1 MKHLII
7 IFVIVI
13 FGVPFASADK
23 HDPASRL
30 NAEDLFELGRTH
42 VKGHS
47 APQDLGKAREIFER
61 AIIAETDT
69 RKKSIL
75 LNLIGD
81 VYFKGGQGEIVDAEL
96 AVLYYRRSTLLGNPH
111 AYYKL
116 GEMYVFGK
124 GVSSD
129 VEKAQ
134 EYFARAEA
142 LWRAEAEAGN
152 ASASLSLARAY
163 VTGRRGKVDLD
174 QAILWYLRAFELGY
188 ANQVTSAVERADL
201 FFEIGSSYVRRGRSG
216 SNDTTQAKI
225 WFERAIKED
234 LNSGDGATIDGYD
247 IIEQIARL
255 YESRV
260 DEHWV
265 DVPQAIHWMLR
276 LNRITQA
283 ERDRIR
289 KLRNICN
296 DYVISNT
303 LPQDTCMFSPI

>member
-1 MKHLII
+1 MKHLIV
-7 IFVIVI
+7 IFVIVF
-13 FGVPFASADK
+13 FGVPFASADNY
-23 HDPASRL
+23 DPANRL
-30 NAEDLFELGRTH
+30 NAEALFELGRAH
-42 VKGHS
+42 IKGHGV
-47 APQDLGKAREIFER
+47 PQDMEKGKEIFER
-61 AIIAETDT
+61 AIIAATDT

-75 LNLIGD
+75 LNSIGD
-81 VYFKGGQGEIVDAEL
+81 VYFKGGQDDIVDAEL
-96 AVLYYRRSTLLGNPH
+96 AVSYYRRSTQLSNPR
-111 AYYKL
+111 AYYNL
-116 GEMYVFGK
+116 GELYVFGK

-129 VEKAQ
+129 VDKAQ

-152 ASASLSLARAY
+152 ASASLSLARANL
-163 VTGRRGKVDLD
+163 TGRRGKVDLD

-201 FFEIGSSYVRRGRSG
+201 FFEVGSSYVRRGRSG
-216 SNDTTQAKI
+216 FNDTTHANH
-225 WFERAIKED
+225 WFERAINEV
-234 LNSGDGATIDGYD
+234 LNSGDTSVTDGYY

-255 YESRV
+255 YENRV
-260 DEHWV
+260 DEHWL
-265 DVPQAIHWMLR
+265 DVTQAIHWMLR

-289 KLRNICN
+289 KLTNICN